1 MFGFNSVDEYYS
13 TAKLVDKVHLI
24 RTPVF
29 ALHADDDPIA
39 PGWSTCPPFI
49 TLYYTFCSLYFTCF
63 TLLLAAL
70 VLIASSVVTVS

>member
-1 MFGFNSVDEYYS
+1 MFGFSSVDEYYS

-39 PGWSTCPPFI
+39 PGWSTPPTLIFI
-49 TLYYTFCSLYFTCF
+49 IAFIPKTI
-63 TLLLAAL
+63 LLF
-70 VLIASSVVTVS
+70 

>member
-1 MFGFNSVDEYYS
+1 MFGFSSVDEYYS

-39 PGWSTCPPFI
+39 PGWSTPSTYFDIYYICIRI
-49 TLYYTFCSLYFTCF
+49 TVLNILYL
-63 TLLLAAL
+63 
-70 VLIASSVVTVS
+70 